1 MATGL
6 SLASVVATSVPV
18 AAEAAG
24 PSPWQAPSSVIFDLT
39 VVASARA
46 GQELETTEAEIGND
60 GDPVSSAVSTKRRK
74 VLKWLK
80 HAEAENLSD
89 FIPVFATLARAA
101 GISERIQRK
110 NPQTPGVYQRSKTLM
125 EPDLQGRI
133 VTVKFACLLAYV
145 LLNYT
150 Q

>member
-1 MATGL
+1 MED
-6 SLASVVATSVPV
+6 VA
-18 AAEAAG
+18 
-24 PSPWQAPSSVIFDLT
+24 
-39 VVASARA
+39 ASARA

-60 GDPVSSAVSTKRRK
+60 GDPCAVSTKRRK

-110 NPQTPGVYQRSKTLM
+110 NPQTSTEQNANGAR
-125 EPDLQGRI
+125 
-133 VTVKFACLLAYV
+133 FAGQNCHGKVCLLAGVRIVELYA
-145 LLNYT
+145 T
-150 Q
+150 SSCF

>member
-1 MATGL
+1 MED
-6 SLASVVATSVPV
+6 VA
-18 AAEAAG
+18 
-24 PSPWQAPSSVIFDLT
+24 
-39 VVASARA
+39 ASARA

-60 GDPVSSAVSTKRRK
+60 GYPLSGAVSTNRRK

-101 GISERIQRK
+101 RILRANSEKESANSRRSSTE
-110 NPQTPGVYQRSKTLM
+110 QTLT

>member
-1 MATGL
+1 MED
-6 SLASVVATSVPV
+6 LA
-18 AAEAAG
+18 
-24 PSPWQAPSSVIFDLT
+24 
-39 VVASARA
+39 ASARA

-60 GDPVSSAVSTKRRK
+60 GDPLSGAVSTKRRK
-74 VLKWLK
+74 VLKCLK

-110 NPQTPGVYQRSKTLM
+110 NPQTPGVHQRSKPLT
-125 EPDLQGRI
+125 EPDLQGRN

-145 LLNYT
+145 SLNYT

>member
-6 SLASVVATSVPV
+6 SWASVVATSVLV

-24 PSPWQAPSSVIFDLT
+24 LSPWQAPSSVIFDLT
-39 VVASARA
+39 QSDSEDVAASARA

-60 GDPVSSAVSTKRRK
+60 GDPLSGAVSTKRRK

-110 NPQTPGVYQRSKTLM
+110 NPQTSGVHQRSKTLT
-125 EPDLQGRI
+125 EPDLQG
-133 VTVKFACLLAYV
+133 
-145 LLNYT
+145 
-150 Q
+150 

>member
-1 MATGL
+1 MED
-6 SLASVVATSVPV
+6 VA
-18 AAEAAG
+18 
-24 PSPWQAPSSVIFDLT
+24 
-39 VVASARA
+39 ASARA

-60 GDPVSSAVSTKRRK
+60 GDPLSGAVSTKRRK

-101 GISERIQRK
+101 GISERIHVGIQRM
-110 NPQTPGVYQRSKTLM
+110 NPQTPGVHQRSKTLT